1 MAIVNTVFG
10 RLMIALGAVLV
21 TYSASAQTYPQ
32 RPIKAIVPYA
42 AGGFSDQASR
52 IIVEAMS
59 RNLGQNIIIE
69 NRAGGGGRIGSEYI
83 SKASPNCCCYSWWC
97 ELSA

>member
-1 MAIVNTVFG
+1 MSIVKTVFG
-10 RLMIALGAVLV
+10 RLMITLGAVFV
-21 TYSASAQTYPQ
+21 AFSSSAQTYPQ

-59 RNLGQNIIIE
+59 RNLGQNI
-69 NRAGGGGRIGSEYI
+69 
-83 SKASPNCCCYSWWC
+83 KASPNCCCHSWWC